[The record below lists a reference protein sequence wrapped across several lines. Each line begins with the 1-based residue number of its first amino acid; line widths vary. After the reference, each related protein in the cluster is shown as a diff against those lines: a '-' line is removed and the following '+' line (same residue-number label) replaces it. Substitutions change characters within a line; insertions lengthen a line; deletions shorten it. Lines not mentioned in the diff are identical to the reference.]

1 MASLSSTAH
10 NPSGRKRTFLRSIRF
25 RIMMLLFI
33 MGIGPS
39 LVVENVV
46 VQSYESRAVS
56 NRTIMVKNQCDILV
70 DQLVRRNYLDDPT
83 DEVING
89 EFDMLTSIYGGRVLV
104 INQDGRVI
112 KDTYNLDLGKY
123 SLSKEVVDA
132 FSGEETSLY
141 DDTHQYIEMVICI
154 HRDGDRS
161 REVQGVLLVS
171 VSTVEINNSK
181 EFLERRGTIS
191 LGIVIILT
199 LFLGWLFSKMLVD
212 PFQKISSAIEGIT
225 DGYQDEEISVSDYL
239 ETELITDAFNRMLAR
254 VKTVDETREEFVSNV
269 SHELKTPLASMKV
282 LADSINMNPDA
293 PLEQYKEFMQDIS
306 DEIDRENQIISDLL
320 SLVRMDKKAADLN
333 IEEISI
339 NEELEQILRRLD
351 PIAEK
356 AGVELTLDSFRPVT
370 AEVDETKL
378 TLALTNIIENAVK
391 YNKPEGGW
399 VRVSLNA
406 DRKYFYITIADSGI
420 GIPESD
426 LDSIFER
433 FYRVDKSHSR
443 DIGGTGLG
451 LAITKSAIAMHR
463 GAIRVQSTLGEGTTF
478 SIRIPLVHVV

>member
-1 MASLSSTAH
+1 
-10 NPSGRKRTFLRSIRF
+10 
-25 RIMMLLFI
+25 MMLIFV
-33 MGIGPS
+33 MGIVPA
-39 LVVENVV
+39 LVIENVV

-56 NRTIMVKNQCDILV
+56 NRTIMVKNQCDILA

-132 FSGEETSLY
+132 FSGTETSLY
-141 DDTHQYIEMVICI
+141 DENSQYIEMVICI
-154 HRDGDRS
+154 YGEGEQS
-161 REVQGVLLVS
+161 QKVLGVLLVS
-171 VSTVEINNSK
+171 VSTTEIANSK
-181 EFLERRGTIS
+181 DVLERRGTIA
-191 LGIVIILT
+191 LGIVILLI
-199 LFLGWLFSKMLVD
+199 LFLGWLFAKMLVD
-212 PFQKISSAIEGIT
+212 PFQKITSAIEGIT
-225 DGYQDEEISVSDYL
+225 DGYQDDEISVPDYL

-356 AGVELTLDSFRPVT
+356 ANVELTLDSFRPVT

-378 TLALTNIIENAVK
+378 TLALTNIIENAIK

-420 GIPESD
+420 GIPEGD

>member
-1 MASLSSTAH
+1 MV
-10 NPSGRKRTFLRSIRF
+10 
-25 RIMMLLFI
+25 LLFI
-33 MGIGPS
+33 MGIVPA
-39 LVVENVV
+39 LIIENVV

-56 NRTIMVKNQCDILV
+56 NRTIMVKNQCDILA
-70 DQLVRRNYLDDPT
+70 DQLVRRDYLDYPT

-104 INQDGRVI
+104 INQDGKVI

-132 FSGEETSLY
+132 FSGVETSLY

-154 HRDGDRS
+154 HGSGNRS
-161 REVQGVLLVS
+161 QDVLGVLLVS
-171 VSTVEINNSK
+171 VSTVEIKNSK
-181 EFLERRGTIS
+181 DILERRGTMT
-191 LGIVIILT
+191 LGIIIILT
-199 LFLGWLFSKMLVD
+199 LFLGWLFSRMLVE
-212 PFQKISSAIEGIT
+212 PFQKITSAIEGIT
-225 DGYQDEEISVSDYL
+225 DGYQDEEISVPDYL
-239 ETELITDAFNRMLAR
+239 ETELITDAFNRMLSR

-293 PLEQYKEFMQDIS
+293 PIEQYKEFMQDIS

-333 IEEISI
+333 IEEVSI
-339 NEELEQILRRLD
+339 NDELERILRRLD
-351 PIAEK
+351 PIADK

-378 TLALTNIIENAVK
+378 TLALTNIIENAIK

-406 DRKYFYITIADSGI
+406 DRKYFYVTIADSGI